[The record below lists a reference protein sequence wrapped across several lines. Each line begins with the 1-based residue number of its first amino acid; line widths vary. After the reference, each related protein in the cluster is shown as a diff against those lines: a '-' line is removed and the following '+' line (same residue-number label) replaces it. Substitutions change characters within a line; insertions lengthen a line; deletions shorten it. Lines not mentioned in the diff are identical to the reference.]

1 MSLKL
6 LCLVGLGLRTSPDL
20 IRFSLSLSLSLL
32 CPHNAFCSLP
42 PPQCSKDVVILDK
55 TDGSRKFTEAD
66 WYRWDL
72 RIYRKYDG
80 GWKYSKDDFDYDDI
94 QFKLLHGSVEGLVV
108 PTEAVQGCWGAGS
121 EIAIT
126 SHTLRFEDSQ
136 TATIK
141 NVTAGP
147 IPGTSKLIIDGGIV
161 PATTMQEAER
171 NLDGTTFAAEIAL
184 LSRNVE
190 IHSDNQDDSRPSE
203 VPAAR
208 QGGYVQVTHTP
219 TVQQKINGVEFR
231 YMGQDKNADRFVS
244 CLVGHG
250 FYCLRFFVFRF

>member
-1 MSLKL
+1 MFISA
-6 LCLVGLGLRTSPDL
+6 
-20 IRFSLSLSLSLL
+20 SLS
-32 CPHNAFCSLP
+32 
-42 PPQCSKDVVILDK
+42 SK
-55 TDGSRKFTEAD
+55 S
-66 WYRWDL
+66 
-72 RIYRKYDG
+72 
-80 GWKYSKDDFDYDDI
+80 GWKYSKDDFDYDDVH
-94 QFKLLHGSVEGLVV
+94 FKLLHGSVEGLIV
-108 PTEAVQGCWGAGS
+108 PTEAVQGCWGTGS

-147 IPGTSKLIIDGGIV
+147 IPGTSKLIIEGGIV

-219 TVQQKINGVEFR
+219 TVQQKISGVELR
-231 YMGQDKNADRFVS
+231 YMGQDKNAGRFVS
-244 CLVGHG
+244 CLVGSIACDL
-250 FYCLRFFVFRF
+250 YIYI